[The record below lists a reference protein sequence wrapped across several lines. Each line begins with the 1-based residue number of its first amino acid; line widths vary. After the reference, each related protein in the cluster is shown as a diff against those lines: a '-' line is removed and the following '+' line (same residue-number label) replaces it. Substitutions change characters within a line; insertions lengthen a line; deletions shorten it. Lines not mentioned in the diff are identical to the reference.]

1 MIPTR
6 GKIMGVVRGIVI
18 GLSAALALGCAAHA
32 ETQKFV
38 AMAGGEK
45 VGHLT
50 ANVTGRHVAVDYAVV
65 NNGRGPKAREQIDLD
80 AAGFPTT
87 WTIEGESL
95 FGAPVHEH
103 FTWTPN
109 AGSGGMAEWLSQA
122 DKGSVSA
129 PKPILY
135 IGNDVSPWMLGVYVK
150 QLLKA
155 PGHALPVLPSGS
167 LRAQQVKT
175 LTLGE
180 GKAAQKL
187 TIYELSGIDLSPE
200 NVVLDAKGQLFAAG
214 GVIREGYE
222 THLRELGQA
231 NREIAQIRA
240 EDAQRQLAH
249 RFIGPVR
256 IRNVRIFDPVALK
269 LTAPSQ
275 VVVYGDRIA
284 TVTPE
289 DGKPALKGET
299 VIDGQGGTLVPGLH
313 DMHSHTSLASNLFN
327 LAAGVTATRDMG
339 NDNQALLNI
348 VDGLRSGR
356 LAGPRIVRNGFLEG
370 RSPYSARNGFIA
382 DTLPQAIDD
391 VHWYADHGYWQIK
404 IYNSF
409 PPDWV
414 APVAAEAHRLGLGVT
429 GHVPA
434 FSSPDRVIR
443 DGYNDIAHINQL
455 MLGWILDPKEDTRT
469 PLRLTGMARAK
480 DLDLTSPRVR
490 ATIELMK
497 SHHVALDTTTMTL
510 ERLML
515 SRSGEVQ
522 AGDAPYLD
530 HVPIGYQR
538 YRKRSFVTIKTP
550 ADDAAYQQSFKTIL
564 QVMKLLDD
572 EHIQMLPGTDDTT
585 GFALLRELEL
595 YHMAGFSPARVLQM
609 DTLNCERYFG
619 RDSQAGT
626 IERGKLADFILVD
639 GDPTADISKI
649 RNTRMT
655 MVGGVAYYPSEIYQ
669 FLSIKP
675 FTTPPPVTVA
685 P

>member
-1 MIPTR
+1 
-6 GKIMGVVRGIVI
+6 MGVVRGFVI
-18 GLSAALALGCAAHA
+18 GVSAALALGVAARA

-50 ANVTGRHVAVDYAVV
+50 ADVSGRHVAIDYAVV

-80 AAGFPTT
+80 AAGFPTA

-103 FTWTPN
+103 FTWKP
-109 AGSGGMAEWLSQA
+109 GSAEWASQA
-122 DKGSVSA
+122 DKGAVA
-129 PKPILY
+129 AAKPILY

-155 PGHALPVLPSGS
+155 PGHTLPVLPSGS
-167 LRAQQVKT
+167 LRVQEVKKI
-175 LTLGE
+175 TLGQ
-180 GKAAQKL
+180 GKKAVPL

-200 NVVLDAKGQLFAAG
+200 YVALDAKGQLFAAG

-222 THLRELGQA
+222 GELPKLGQA
-231 NREIAQIRA
+231 NREIAQARA

-249 RFIGPVR
+249 RFTGPVR
-256 IRNVRIFDPVALK
+256 IRNVRVFDPVALK
-269 LTAPSQ
+269 LSGPSQ
-275 VVVYGDRIA
+275 VVVFGDRIA

-289 DGKPALKGET
+289 DNQPTRKGET
-299 VIDGQGGTLVPGLH
+299 QIDGQGGTLVPGLH
-313 DMHSHTSLASNLFN
+313 DMHSHTSLQSNLFN

-339 NDNQALLNI
+339 NDNEALLKI
-348 VDGLRSGR
+348 VDGLQSGR

-414 APVAAEAHRLGLGVT
+414 APVAAEAHRLGMGVT

-480 DLDLTSPRVR
+480 DLDLGSPRVR
-490 ATIELMK
+490 TTIELMK

-522 AGDAPYLD
+522 AGDRPYLD

-550 ADDAAYQQSFKTIL
+550 ADDAAYRESFKTIL
-564 QVMKLLDD
+564 QVMKLLDE
-572 EHIQMLPGTDDTT
+572 EHIQMLPGTDDIT
-585 GFALLRELEL
+585 GFSLLRELEL
-595 YHMAGFSPARVLQM
+595 YRMAGFPPARVLQM
-609 DTLNCERYFG
+609 DTLDCERYFG
-619 RDSQAGT
+619 RDRQAGT
-626 IERGKLADFILVD
+626 IERGKLADFVLVD
-639 GDPTADISKI
+639 GDPTADISRM

-655 MVGGVAYYPSEIYQ
+655 MVGGVAYYPAEIYR

-675 FTTPPPVTVA
+675 FADPPTVSVA
-685 P
+685 Q

>member
-1 MIPTR
+1 
-6 GKIMGVVRGIVI
+6 MGVVKGFVI
-18 GLSAALALGCAAHA
+18 GLAAALALGAAARA
-32 ETQKFV
+32 ETQSFV

-50 ANVTGRHVAVDYAVV
+50 AEVAGRHVAIDYAVV
-65 NNGRGPKAREQIDLD
+65 NNGRGPKAREQIDMD
-80 AAGFPTT
+80 AAGFPTR

-103 FTWTPN
+103 FTWTP
-109 AGSGGMAEWLSQA
+109 GTAEWASQA
-122 DKGSVSA
+122 DKGSA
-129 PKPILY
+129 AAAKPVLY

-150 QLLKA
+150 ALLKG
-155 PGHALPVLPSGS
+155 PGHTLPVLPSGS
-167 LRAQQVKT
+167 LRVQEVKK

-180 GKAAQKL
+180 GKAAQAL

-200 NVVLDAKGQLFAAG
+200 NVALDAKGQLFAAG

-222 THLRELGQA
+222 KYLPELGKA
-231 NREIAQIRA
+231 NREIAQARA
-240 EDAQRQLAH
+240 EDAQKELAH
-249 RFIGPVR
+249 HFIGPVR
-256 IRNVRIFDPVALK
+256 IKNVRIFDPVALK
-269 LTAPSQ
+269 LSGLSQ

-284 TVTPE
+284 TVTPQ
-289 DGKPALKGET
+289 DDAATPKGET

-339 NDNQALLNI
+339 NDNQALLGI
-348 VDGLRSGR
+348 VDGLQSGR

-414 APVAAEAHRLGLGVT
+414 APVAAEAHRLGMGVT

-443 DGYNDIAHINQL
+443 DGYNSIAHINQL

-480 DLDLTSPRVR
+480 DLDLSSPRVR
-490 ATIELMK
+490 TTIELMK
-497 SHHVALDTTTMTL
+497 SHRVSLDTTTMTL

-538 YRKRSFVTIKTP
+538 YRKRSFVTIRTP
-550 ADDAAYQQSFKTIL
+550 ADDAAYQESFKTIL

-585 GFALLRELEL
+585 GFAQLRELEL
-595 YHMAGFSPARVLQM
+595 YVKAGISPARTLRM
-609 DTLNCERYFG
+609 DTLDCETYFG
-619 RDSQAGT
+619 RDSQLGT

-655 MVGGVAYYPSEIYQ
+655 MVGGVAYYPSEIYR